1 MKIKNWEEKI
11 KWKNLIHKANKY
23 KYHFQQYQTIR
34 SFGESIYSG
43 KININEAETDQRNS
57 LRNMVEFNDR
67 SRPKTAEGKVKKALM
82 KVHMP
87 FMKVNPLCRV
97 NS

>member
-1 MKIKNWEEKI
+1 
-11 KWKNLIHKANKY
+11 
-23 KYHFQQYQTIR
+23 
-34 SFGESIYSG
+34 
-43 KININEAETDQRNS
+43 
-57 LRNMVEFNDR
+57 MVEFNDR